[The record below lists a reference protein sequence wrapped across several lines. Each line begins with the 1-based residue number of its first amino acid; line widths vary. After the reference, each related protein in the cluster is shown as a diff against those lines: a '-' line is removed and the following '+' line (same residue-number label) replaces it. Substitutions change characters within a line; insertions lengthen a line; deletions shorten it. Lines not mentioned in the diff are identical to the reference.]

1 MGGSLRAHHND
12 MRKLMSIAVVAAS
25 LLTGSARAVEIENLY
40 GGQAIVAGMFEPE
53 RTRGLRQVLLD
64 VLVKVSA
71 EPKLI
76 DDPRVQ
82 PLLDRA
88 KDFMTS
94 YEYEDRMKGTPVRDE
109 QGTRDRPHDLRIKF
123 DPAKIDAALAELGLK
138 SWTSDRPILL
148 AWITIEYPG
157 RKFIL
162 RKDGQDGLGQKQALE
177 AAAIRRGM
185 KILVGEDFTIYPPL
199 STKPDET
206 YILKGTLRWQP
217 DKVSWH
223 TNWQLTNL
231 QKERSWS
238 VDSPSFDEAF
248 RNGVGEAAAT
258 LAGRR

>member
-1 MGGSLRAHHND
+1 
-12 MRKLMSIAVVAAS
+12 MRKLMSIAVVTVA
-25 LLTGSARAVEIENLY
+25 LLTASARAIEIENLY
-40 GGQAIVAGMFEPE
+40 GGQAIVTGIFEPE

-71 EPKLI
+71 EPRLI

-82 PLLDRA
+82 KLLDRA

-138 SWTSDRPILL
+138 PWGSDRPPLL
-148 AWITIEYPG
+148 ALVTVEYPSSKYG
-157 RKFIL
+157 L
-162 RKDGQDGLGQKQALE
+162 TSDGDQGLGQRQAL
-177 AAAIRRGM
+177 AAAAVRRGM
-185 KILVGEDFTIYPPL
+185 AVSLPKTASPATASQTVLQGRL
-199 STKPDET
+199 
-206 YILKGTLRWQP
+206 LWQP
-217 DKVSWH
+217 DGAFWRTEWKLIGA
-223 TNWQLTNL
+223 T
-231 QKERSWS
+231 KERSWS

>member
-1 MGGSLRAHHND
+1 
-12 MRKLMSIAVVAAS
+12 MRKLLSIAAMVTT
-25 LLTGSARAVEIENLY
+25 LLTGSAQAIEIENLY
-40 GGQAIVAGMFEPE
+40 GGQAIVTGIFEPE

-71 EPKLI
+71 EPKLV

-88 KDFMTS
+88 RDFVAS

-138 SWTSDRPILL
+138 PWGSDRPPLFAL
-148 AWITIEYPG
+148 VTVEYPANKYVLSSEG
-157 RKFIL
+157 EL
-162 RKDGQDGLGQKQALE
+162 GLGQKQAL
-177 AAAIRRGM
+177 AAAAVRRGM
-185 KILVGEDFTIYPPL
+185 SVNLPKNAPATASQPILQ
-199 STKPDET
+199 
-206 YILKGTLRWQP
+206 GTLRWQT
-217 DKVSWH
+217 DGAFWRTEWKLIGA
-223 TNWQLTNL
+223 T
-231 QKERSWS
+231 KKRSWS
-238 VDSPSFDEAF
+238 MDSPSFDEAF